1 MIGRASPAGGDSSPK
16 GGGAGMITAQ
26 DVIQIVQATIQLLT
40 LVVFITYCR
49 E

>member
-1 MIGRASPAGGDSSPK
+1 
-16 GGGAGMITAQ
+16 MITAQ

-40 LVVFITYCR
+40 LVVLVTYRR

>member
-1 MIGRASPAGGDSSPK
+1 
-16 GGGAGMITAQ
+16 MITAQ

-40 LVVFITYCR
+40 LVVLITYRR